1 MRKESPGYPPTVS
14 LPPPLNYLLVVF
26 SAMALAWM
34 LMAAACQQSTLAAA
48 PPARIR
54 ALNSQGGQKGQP
66 SAPGKS
72 ADLGKSADTDIDI
85 RDIKPPLEMK
95 INWIPSRKVLLWGAV
110 GLALILLTVFLGII
124 AFRKKK
130 TSPKSKPRSES
141 IPLLPAHEVA
151 LAELKKLWDDF
162 SQNSQSEEKIKE
174 LYIRISEII
183 RIYLARRYKIS
194 TLEATTEELLDEL
207 SKLSLHVQDQML
219 ISDFLTRCDLVKFAR
234 HRPQMT
240 ETEQSYQMAVEI
252 IDRTRPVIE
261 SSKIPAD
268 NAGKEMTEGPYIHHR
283 PR

>member
-1 MRKESPGYPPTVS
+1 MRKKSPVYHLTVS
-14 LPPPLNYLLVVF
+14 LPPPLNYFLVLF

-34 LMAAACQQSTLAAA
+34 LMAAACQQPTLAAA

-72 ADLGKSADTDIDI
+72 ADTDIDI

-95 INWIPSRKVLLWGAV
+95 INWIPSPGVLLWGAV

-130 TSPKSKPRSES
+130 TSPKSKPKSES

-183 RIYLARRYKIS
+183 RIYLAGRYKIS
-194 TLEATTEELLDEL
+194 ALEATTEELLDEL
-207 SKLSLHVQDQML
+207 SKLSLHVQDRML

-261 SSKIPAD
+261 NSKIPAD
-268 NAGKEMTEGPYIHHR
+268 NAGKEMAEGPYVHHR